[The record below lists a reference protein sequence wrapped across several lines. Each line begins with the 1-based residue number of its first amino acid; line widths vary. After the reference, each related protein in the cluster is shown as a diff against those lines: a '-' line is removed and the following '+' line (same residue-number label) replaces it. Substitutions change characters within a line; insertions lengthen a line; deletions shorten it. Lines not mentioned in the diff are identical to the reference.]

1 MTEELKW
8 KEEVAKTR
16 RSKFLRCNNGDLHE
30 EGFLIDCRIWIAQL
44 SPYKLSIIEGDL
56 YCYGRAET
64 EVFPFLSDP
73 FRIDVVGP
81 DMESAKQALLV
92 KLATE
97 IEGQLKTLY
106 GEITVEKQAQ

>member
-1 MTEELKW
+1 MNDDLKW
-8 KEEVAKTR
+8 KVETRDYLVKLLSKGLHDCLCIEHRPVQRRVWSAK
-16 RSKFLRCNNGDLHE
+16 LGMYE
-30 EGFLIDCRIWIAQL
+30 
-44 SPYKLSIIEGDL
+44 LSIIEGDL
-56 YCYGRAET
+56 YYSAIAAVWDT
-64 EVFPFLSDP
+64 IFTKTYTWAY
-73 FRIDVVGP
+73 GP

>member
-8 KEEVAKTR
+8 KEETRDYLVKLLSKGIHDCLCVQHVPVQRRVWSAKV
-16 RSKFLRCNNGDLHE
+16 GMYE
-30 EGFLIDCRIWIAQL
+30 
-44 SPYKLSIIEGDL
+44 LSIIEGDL
-56 YCYGRAET
+56 YYSAAAMVWDAMFT
-64 EVFPFLSDP
+64 KTSTWAY
-73 FRIDVVGP
+73 GP

-92 KLATE
+92 KLATQ